1 MTEKCHAERTGQ
13 LPRPSPT
20 GSHKQENEERPA
32 QPGRNGPSRSPTP
45 SPPERS
51 PRAMNFAS
59 WSAIL
64 VIGVEGTDTVS
75 LQPLAASRFAHY
87 GLTYEGR

>member
-1 MTEKCHAERTGQ
+1 
-13 LPRPSPT
+13 
-20 GSHKQENEERPA
+20 
-32 QPGRNGPSRSPTP
+32 
-45 SPPERS
+45 
-51 PRAMNFAS
+51 MNFAS
-59 WSAIL
+59 WPAIL